1 MLALVVGAKAI
12 AGDSSIV
19 VDAARSHETEVVPGF
34 AHVRASLV
42 DVLVLGGHQGC
53 DGQEVG
59 GGLAGAQDHI
69 ANAAHKDS
77 VMYFT
82 PCSFSSEE
90 RPAKW
95 VNREM
100 GYVEHWSLVWSWLGG
115 HILINMLDIWQWSRG
130 AFGGRSDHVGL
141 P

>member
-12 AGDSSIV
+12 AGDSSVV
-19 VDAARSHETEVVPGF
+19 VDAARSHEAEVVPGF

-69 ANAAHKDS
+69 ANAAHKGLS
-77 VMYFT
+77 NVFHAVQLLLRGKA
-82 PCSFSSEE
+82 C
-90 RPAKW
+90 
-95 VNREM
+95 EM
-100 GYVEHWSLVWSWLGG
+100 GQQGDGICRALVTRLVLAGRP
-115 HILINMLDIWQWSRG
+115 HIN
-130 AFGGRSDHVGL
+130 
-141 P
+141 